1 MSLGGPTPSR
11 AEYEAIALAVGTGS
25 LVVAASGN
33 ELEQGNPLLY
43 PASYPHVLTVGATSR
58 EGGPS
63 SFSSSSS
70 AVDLAAPGEDLTLQ
84 HPTDPIL
91 YRLQT
96 GTSFAAPIVS
106 AAAAWI
112 RTVRGSMSP
121 TQLADLLRSSAR
133 DIDTPGFDAR
143 TGFGL
148 LDIPAALAAPLPAPD
163 PQEPNDD
170 VRQVVAGGLFA
181 RAKPLVS
188 PRFRAGLD
196 VKEDPDDVYR
206 VAVPKGRSLTVK
218 VAPTA
223 DVRVTL
229 FGPTARTVGGT
240 TARLALSDR
249 PGAAVETATY
259 ANRGRG
265 AVVVYLHVRP
275 APRGAVSNP
284 QYTVSLTRARVP
296 ASP

>member
-1 MSLGGPTPSR
+1 M
-11 AEYEAIALAVGTGS
+11 
-25 LVVAASGN
+25 
-33 ELEQGNPLLY
+33 
-43 PASYPHVLTVGATSR
+43 TVGATGR
-58 EGGPS
+58 AGLPS
-63 SFSSSSS
+63 DFSSSSA
-70 AVDLAAPGEDLTLQ
+70 AVDLAAPGEDLPFQ
-84 HPTDPIL
+84 DRGSPDS
-91 YRLQT
+91 YEVQT

-121 TQLADLLRSSAR
+121 TQLADLLRSTAR

-148 LDIPAALAAPLPAPD
+148 LDIPAALAAPLPAAD

-181 RAKPLVS
+181 QPKPLVS

-196 VKEDPDDVYR
+196 LTEDPSDVYR

-218 VAPTA
+218 VTPTA
-223 DVRVTL
+223 DVRVAL
-229 FGPTARTVGGT
+229 FGPAARTVGGT
-240 TARLALSDR
+240 RARLALSDR

-275 APRGAVSNP
+275 TSRGAVAQP
-284 QYTVSLTRARVP
+284 AVHGRAHARARSRVAVTAAYSTGGSSTTSGLRTRTSTRSTGKRESSSSATAV
-296 ASP
+296 ASASSSL